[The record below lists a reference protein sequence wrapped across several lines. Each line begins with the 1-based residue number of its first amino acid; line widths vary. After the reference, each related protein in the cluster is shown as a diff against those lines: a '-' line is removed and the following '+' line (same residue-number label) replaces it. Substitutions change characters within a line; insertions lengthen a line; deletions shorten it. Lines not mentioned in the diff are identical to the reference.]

1 MGLLEAVIL
10 AVVQGLTEFLP
21 VSSSGHLVLFSYILG
36 VNQPSIAYEVLLHF
50 GTLIAVFIAF
60 WRDIVALFQAGLK
73 IISNPKAFPRL
84 IDEDADVRMLV
95 ALCIGTIPAVIVALL
110 LESQIEGLF
119 AAPGLTGIVLLIT
132 GGVLFITERYSKII
146 ALKGKSLKESVSIL
160 DGLIIGIGQAFAIVP
175 GLSRSGTTIGF
186 GLWRGLRREE
196 AARFSFLLSIPA
208 ILGATVLAIGDL
220 ISGQVNA
227 SISTLIIGTIVAATT
242 GYVAIKFLLQII
254 KKGRLVYFSY
264 YVWAVGLTIIFYFYF
279 LAG

>member
-132 GGVLFITERYSKII
+132 EGVLFITERYSKII

-227 SISTLIIGTIVAATT
+227 SISTLIIGTIVAAIT

>member
-186 GLWRGLRREE
+186 GIWRGLRREE

-227 SISTLIIGTIVAATT
+227 SISTLIIGTIVAAIT

>member
-227 SISTLIIGTIVAATT
+227 SISTLIIGTIVAAIT

>member
-21 VSSSGHLVLFSYILG
+21 VSSSGHMVLFSYIIG
-36 VNQPSIAYEVLLHF
+36 VYQPSIAYEVLIHF
-50 GTLIAVFIAF
+50 GTLNAVFIAF

-146 ALKGKSLKESVSIL
+146 AL
-160 DGLIIGIGQAFAIVP
+160 
-175 GLSRSGTTIGF
+175 
-186 GLWRGLRREE
+186 
-196 AARFSFLLSIPA
+196 
-208 ILGATVLAIGDL
+208 
-220 ISGQVNA
+220 
-227 SISTLIIGTIVAATT
+227 
-242 GYVAIKFLLQII
+242 
-254 KKGRLVYFSY
+254 
-264 YVWAVGLTIIFYFYF
+264 
-279 LAG
+279 